1 MSRPKA
7 LQRLGCNWALAEYYD
22 WVLRQLNDSRTA
34 KGVMGAAALWVLSK
48 CLSEITAV
56 FQEKNSVK
64 TLKSLDEVTM
74 KPIYQLN
81 PSAKSKIRCLAMNV
95 KSLSLTEQRV
105 AWQLSPYSR
114 QISSIPDKYKANPR
128 KSIGTQATAELASI
142 KR

>member
-1 MSRPKA
+1 
-7 LQRLGCNWALAEYYD
+7 
-22 WVLRQLNDSRTA
+22 
-34 KGVMGAAALWVLSK
+34 MGAAALWVLSK
-48 CLSEITAV
+48 SLSEITAV

-95 KSLSLTEQRV
+95 KSLSLTEQRG

-114 QISSIPDKYKANPR
+114 QINSIPEY
-128 KSIGTQATAELASI
+128 I
-142 KR
+142 